1 MFKEFE
7 KLEDR
12 IIGIKNLYMKKILL
26 ETFKFGDLLT
36 YDKIKRCPE
45 DFANF
50 ATNLAQDQRALNLG
64 WIDLVIMYEWQLEL
78 DTVRE
83 EQLFSEST
91 VGYFDSF
98 CYRNRYNFDVRQV
111 ADSVRAYL

>member
-12 IIGIKNLYMKKILL
+12 IIGIKNAYMKKIVL

-45 DFANF
+45 DFVNF
-50 ATNLAQDQRALNLG
+50 ATNLAQD
-64 WIDLVIMYEWQLEL
+64 
-78 DTVRE
+78 
-83 EQLFSEST
+83 
-91 VGYFDSF
+91 
-98 CYRNRYNFDVRQV
+98 
-111 ADSVRAYL
+111 